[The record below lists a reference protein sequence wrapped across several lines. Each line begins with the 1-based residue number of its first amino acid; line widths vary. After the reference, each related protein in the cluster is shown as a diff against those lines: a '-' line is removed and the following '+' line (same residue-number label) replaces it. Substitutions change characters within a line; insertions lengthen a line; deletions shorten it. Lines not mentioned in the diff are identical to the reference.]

1 MDLLESSTEEPDSR
15 GLSEKFFGGSMLIS
29 ILTVLLA
36 IVLFLAIVLLILCC
50 KYVVMPVCPGC
61 CKTAL

>member
-1 MDLLESSTEEPDSR
+1 
-15 GLSEKFFGGSMLIS
+15 MLIS